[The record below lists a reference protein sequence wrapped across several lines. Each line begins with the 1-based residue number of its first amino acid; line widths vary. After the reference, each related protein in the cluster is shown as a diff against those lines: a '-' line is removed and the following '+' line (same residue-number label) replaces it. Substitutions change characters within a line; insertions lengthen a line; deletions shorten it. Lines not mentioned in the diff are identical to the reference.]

1 MHMKRRE
8 FIRQSA
14 LGVGAVIAGT
24 HMAVGQDAK
33 TANPFDAYQNVT
45 LGQSKLKVSR
55 LCLGTGASGWQGASN
70 QTRLGQDKFEALLKG
85 AFDRGVR
92 MFDLADLYGTHPYI
106 IPALQGIPRDKFAIV
121 SKIWFGP
128 GGLPRDE
135 RPDADAVVPRFLKE
149 LRTDYIDLLLLHCV
163 TSPNWPTELRKQM
176 DILSKYKEKGV
187 VRAVGV
193 SCHSLSALQ
202 AAAAEPW
209 VDSVHARLNPYGMSM
224 DGQPEQVVPV
234 LRKLKA
240 AGKGVVAMKVM
251 GNGNLRKD
259 QDRREQSVRFALHLD
274 CVDVLNVGCENL
286 NEVDDT
292 AACIRKVPAKV

>member
-1 MHMKRRE
+1 MQIKRRE
-8 FIRQSA
+8 FLKQSA
-14 LGVGAVIAGT
+14 LGVGAVLAGAR
-24 HMAVGQDAK
+24 MAAAQDAK
-33 TANPFDAYQNVT
+33 PAAPFDAYQDVV

-70 QTRLGQDKFEALLKG
+70 QTRLGKDKFEALLKG
-85 AFDRGVR
+85 AYDRGVR
-92 MFDLADLYGTHPYI
+92 MFDLADLYGTHPYL
-106 IPALQGIPRDKFAIV
+106 IPALQGIPRDKFTIV
-121 SKIWFGP
+121 SKIWFAP
-128 GGLPRDE
+128 GGLPGDD
-135 RPDADAVVPRFLKE
+135 RPDADVVVPRFLKE

-163 TSPNWPTELRKQM
+163 TSASWPADLRKQM

-193 SCHSLSALQ
+193 SCHSLPALE

-209 VDSVHARLNPYGMSM
+209 VDSVHARINPYGMSM
-224 DGQPEQVVPV
+224 DGQPEKVVPV
-234 LRKLKA
+234 LRKLRA
-240 AGKGVVAMKVM
+240 AGKGVVGMKVV
-251 GNGNLRKD
+251 GNGNLRHD

-286 NEVDDT
+286 DEVDDM